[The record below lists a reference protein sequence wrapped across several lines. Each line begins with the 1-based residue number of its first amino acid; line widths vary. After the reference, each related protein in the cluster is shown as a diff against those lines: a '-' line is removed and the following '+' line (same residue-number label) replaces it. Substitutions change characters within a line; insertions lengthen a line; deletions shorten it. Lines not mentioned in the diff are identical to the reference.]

1 LLYEPEL
8 FCSHL
13 QLLSSFPS
21 LLPLGIVCLLLL
33 LVAVEVQLE
42 VVVASLLW
50 LVVQA

>member
-13 QLLSSFPS
+13 QLLSSSP
-21 LLPLGIVCLLLL
+21 LLLSWGIVRLLLL
-33 LVAVEVQLE
+33 LVAVEVLVE